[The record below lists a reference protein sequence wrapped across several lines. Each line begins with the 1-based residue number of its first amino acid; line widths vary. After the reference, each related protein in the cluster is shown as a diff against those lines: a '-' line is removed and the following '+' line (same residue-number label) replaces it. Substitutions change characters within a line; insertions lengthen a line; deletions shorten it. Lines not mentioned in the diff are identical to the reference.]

1 MNYSPLRYPGGKSK
15 LTPLVEKLMQSAGI
29 NNGVYIEPFVG
40 GGGVAL
46 SLLINKKVRKIV
58 INDYDVAIYSVWYA
72 ILNET
77 DEFLKMI
84 DNAILTV
91 DEWKKQKDYYLNN
104 KTAYSIQLAFATFY
118 LNRTN
123 RSGILKAG
131 PIGGYDQ
138 KGNYP
143 ISARFNKEK
152 LKERVRLIASY
163 KSKIKLYNM
172 EIKDFIRKV
181 IPRYRND
188 CFVYFETFFIKI
200 FSNFHLFL

>member
-1 MNYSPLRYPGGKSK
+1 MKKGVLEMNYSPLRYPGGKSK

-91 DEWKKQKDYYLNN
+91 DD
-104 KTAYSIQLAFATFY
+104 
-118 LNRTN
+118 
-123 RSGILKAG
+123 
-131 PIGGYDQ
+131 
-138 KGNYP
+138 
-143 ISARFNKEK
+143 
-152 LKERVRLIASY
+152 
-163 KSKIKLYNM
+163 KSKIWAAIVTSKA
-172 EIKDFIRKV
+172 V
-181 IPRYRND
+181 
-188 CFVYFETFFIKI
+188 VGSSAIKI
-200 FSNFHLFL
+200 SGLFAIAIAIITLCL